1 MQVEEGGT
9 LVVGA
14 KEVEVT
20 SESSEKEW
28 EQLIS
33 RARQEAREEKAAK
46 AEGKGKRA
54 EASLPLWLQ
63 SAADQTVA
71 AAGDSAA
78 DQNNKPFK
86 VPNRTATC
94 VPNFKSHTVACGKPM
109 FDPLKEGALVMPKP
123 PPGHFLRQDENRLVD
138 VVVDPL
144 LSNQL
149 RAHQKQ
155 GLVFLYQKV
164 LGFTKVRTGNSEV
177 VVEGA
182 ILADEMGLGK
192 SLQTVALVWTML
204 RQSPISGTQLA
215 RKVLLVAPS
224 SLLKNWQKEFRKWLG
239 SERILIHIADT
250 GDKVTQ
256 FRSYSAAPILL
267 VSYEMMVRTLEDL
280 KKVSW
285 DLVVCDEAHRLKNN
299 DTKASGS
306 LAKLPCR
313 RRVLLT
319 GTPVQNDLGEFYSLV
334 EAVCPGLL
342 GSRQSFHKS
351 VEIPVEVGR
360 QPAASE
366 EEKKKGRDVMEALEL
381 ATKQIVLRRTQEVI
395 NKFLPPKTVNV
406 VFCRPSSY
414 QRDLYKREVSALLP
428 TVLSDSGQHLAAIS
442 RLRKLCNGSGLLQ
455 DVSSRGRALSW
466 EEQAGKLATL
476 TCLLLGLVADGSGEK
491 MVLVSLHTTTL
502 DLLANLCDRHSVSW
516 LRLDGSTQPSLRQ
529 GLVDRLG

>member
-1 MQVEEGGT
+1 M
-9 LVVGA
+9 
-14 KEVEVT
+14 EVT
-20 SESSEKEW
+20 SESSEMEW
-28 EQLIS
+28 EQLVI
-33 RARQEAREEKAAK
+33 RARQEAKKEKAAK
-46 AEGKGKRA
+46 AEGKGMKVD
-54 EASLPLWLQ
+54 ASLPLWLE
-63 SAADQTVA
+63 SAANQT
-71 AAGDSAA
+71 SAIHE
-78 DQNNKPFK
+78 DETGGQTNRPFQ
-86 VPNRTATC
+86 VPTRSATL
-94 VPNFKSHTVACGKPM
+94 VPNFNSHTVASGKPM
-109 FDPLKEGALVMPKP
+109 FDPLKEGALVMPNP
-123 PPGHFLRQDENRLVD
+123 PPGHHLRQDENRLVD

-149 RAHQKQ
+149 RSHQRQ
-155 GLVFLYQKV
+155 GVVFLYEKV
-164 LGFTKVRTGNSEV
+164 LGFTKVRAGSSEV
-177 VVEGA
+177 LIEGA

-192 SLQTVALVWTML
+192 SLQTVTLVWTMM
-204 RQSPISGTQLA
+204 RQSPVSGTQLA
-215 RKVLLVAPS
+215 RKILLVSPS
-224 SLLKNWQKEFRKWLG
+224 SLLKNWQNEFRKWLG
-239 SERILIHIADT
+239 SERITIHIADT
-250 GDKVTQ
+250 GDKVAQ

-280 KKVSW
+280 KKVTW

-319 GTPVQNDLGEFYSLV
+319 GTPIQNDLGEFYSLV

-351 VEIPVEVGR
+351 VEIPVEAGR
-360 QPAASE
+360 QPSASK

-428 TVLSDSGQHLAAIS
+428 TVLSDPGQHLAAIS
-442 RLRKLCNGSGLLQ
+442 RLRKLCNGPSLLQ
-455 DVSSRGRALSW
+455 DVGFGGFASSW

-476 TCLLLGLVADGSGEK
+476 TCLLLELVADGSGEK
-491 MVLVSLHTTTL
+491 MVLVSLHTSTL
-502 DLLANLCDRHSVSW
+502 DLLASLCDRHSVPW
-516 LRLDGSTQPSLRQ
+516 VRLDGSTPPSLRQ
-529 GLVDRLG
+529 GLVDRSPLFIPT

>member
-1 MQVEEGGT
+1 M
-9 LVVGA
+9 
-14 KEVEVT
+14 T

-28 EQLIS
+28 EELVS

-46 AEGKGKRA
+46 AEGKGKKVDV
-54 EASLPLWLQ
+54 SLPLWLE
-63 SAADQTVA
+63 SAANQTSSAPGA
-71 AAGDSAA
+71 AAGD
-78 DQNNKPFK
+78 QIKMHFK
-86 VPNRTATC
+86 VPNLLGTC
-94 VPNFKSHTVACGKPM
+94 VPNFKSHNVASGKPM
-109 FDPLKEGALVMPKP
+109 FDPQKEGALVMPKP
-123 PPGHFLRQDENRLVD
+123 PPGHLLRRDESRLVD
-138 VVVDPL
+138 VVIDPL

-149 RAHQKQ
+149 RSHQKQ

-164 LGFTKVRTGNSEV
+164 LGFTKVKTGKREV

-239 SERILIHIADT
+239 PERISIHIADT
-250 GDKVTQ
+250 SAKVTQ

-280 KKVSW
+280 KKVMW

-299 DTKASGS
+299 DTKAAGS
-306 LAKLPCR
+306 LAKIPCR

-351 VEIPVEVGR
+351 VEIPVELGR
-360 QPAASE
+360 QPSASE
-366 EEKKKGRDVMEALEL
+366 EEKKRGRDVMEALEL

-406 VFCRPSSY
+406 VFCRPSSS
-414 QRDLYKREVSALLP
+414 QSELYRREVSALLP
-428 TVLSDSGQHLAAIS
+428 TVLSDPGQHLAAIS
-442 RLRKLCNGSGLLQ
+442 RLRKLCNGPSLLQ
-455 DVSSRGRALSW
+455 DVGFRGHAISW

-476 TCLLLGLVADGSGEK
+476 TCLLLGLVADGTGEK
-491 MVLVSLHTTTL
+491 MVLVSLHTSTL
-502 DLLANLCDRHSVSW
+502 DLLASLCDRHSVSW

-529 GLVDRLG
+529 GLVDRSQTALILAVRNAAQVQQC